1 VSNYTEFEKDFPRR
15 CMWLLDDQRANA
27 ESENLEVTF
36 LLTFATGMI
45 CMIADRIALNAA
57 DLKQVRNHSTGKSR
71 VKDRWEEHAETLR
84 ESLRTRAEVLNQL
97 EYSAPAI
104 RREGERPDQWT
115 WQPMNPDTSLRYTFS
130 LVRNALAHGN
140 IWTEPD
146 RDGKIV
152 RLVLAAK
159 FEQTKDA
166 TNDAFTDALKDALK
180 YAPEGA
186 LKDAIKDALKN
197 APKDPPKRY
206 EAIRLPPT
214 VLNRLLRVWAELF
227 GGLETSPRPAT
238 HRNPRLESQ

>member
-1 VSNYTEFEKDFPRR
+1 VSNYTEFEQDFPRR

-71 VKDRWEEHAETLR
+71 VKDRWAEHAETLG

-104 RREGERPDQWT
+104 RIEGERPDQWT

-159 FEQTKDA
+159 FEE
-166 TNDAFTDALKDALK
+166 
-180 YAPEGA
+180 P
-186 LKDAIKDALKN
+186 KN
-197 APKDPPKRY
+197 ATMGTTKELPKPY
-206 EAIRLPPT
+206 EALRLPPT
-214 VLNRLLRVWAELF
+214 VLYRLLRVWAELF

-238 HRNPRLESQ
+238 HRNARLGSQ